1 MSAEKRL
8 VLIHADKGGTGKSTV
23 ARGLLEWYQRQEQRV
38 DAIDSDKRNAQLYR
52 YYHGLVPVQR
62 LDVTTPQ
69 GMDAVF
75 NQLAEATPRVVV
87 DTPAQFGDALERL
100 TQELPLGEILETLQ
114 ARITVVFVLSRVKD
128 SIQALKS
135 ALTTLHGL
143 PVDWVIVKNGHFGA
157 PDDFSRY
164 DSSKTWEEVRQAGGI
179 ELYLS
184 DLQDVIYD
192 RLDAENRPFS
202 GVATA
207 DGWKFMEKQRV
218 QAWLKQWLSE
228 LDTASAIL

>member
-8 VLIHADKGGTGKSTV
+8 ILIQADKGGTGKSTV

-52 YYHGLVPVQR
+52 YYHAVVPVQR

-75 NQLAEATPRVVV
+75 NQLADSTERVLV

-143 PVDWVIVKNGHFGA
+143 PVDWVVVKNGHFGQA
-157 PDDFSRY
+157 DDFSRY
-164 DSSKTWEEVRQAGGI
+164 DGSKTREEVRQAGGI
-179 ELYLS
+179 ELYLP

-202 GVATA
+202 GVSTA
-207 DGWKFMEKQRV
+207 EGWKFMEKQRV
-218 QAWLKQWLSE
+218 HAWLKQWLSE
-228 LDTASAIL
+228 LDTASPVL